1 MFLLP
6 NSNGAEGIKAHAQ
19 IYWIESMEESEEK
32 DIRYVLEV
40 ISPDKQRYDTP
51 GDWVPGKPARIVSS
65 KMEKEDYEFLIL
77 LHELIEYHLCKKKGI
92 TDEAVV
98 EFDKKFEEDRKEG
111 KHSAME
117 EPGNSP
123 QAPYRDEHVFATKL
137 ERLMAKKLSVD
148 WERYSEAVHG
158 VPKEEGKKHWWI
170 FKR

>member
-1 MFLLP
+1 MDET
-6 NSNGAEGIKAHAQ
+6 NDTDAK
-19 IYWIESMEESEEK
+19 
-32 DIRYVLEV
+32 YVLEV
-40 ISPDKQRYDTP
+40 VPQEKQRYDTP
-51 GDWVPGKPARIVSS
+51 GDWIPGKPARIVSS

-77 LHELIEYHLCKKKGI
+77 LHELIECHLCKKKGI

-137 ERLMAKKLSVD
+137 EREMAKKLGVD
-148 WERYSEAVHG
+148 WRKYSEAVHG
-158 VPKEEGKKHWWI
+158 VTEEEAREEGKRHWWI